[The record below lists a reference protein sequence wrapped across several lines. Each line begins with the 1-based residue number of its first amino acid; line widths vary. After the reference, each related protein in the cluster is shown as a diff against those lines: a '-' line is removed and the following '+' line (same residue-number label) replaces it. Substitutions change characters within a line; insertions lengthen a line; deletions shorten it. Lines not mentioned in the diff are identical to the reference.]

1 MISTVSIVVPCYNE
15 SEVIAATHGE
25 LDRCLGASPD
35 FNFEFIY
42 VDDGSRDGTR
52 HDFQSGRPFRTAAYE
67 WRLEA

>member
-1 MISTVSIVVPCYNE
+1 MNTVSIVVPCYNE

-42 VDDGSRDGTR
+42 VDDGSR
-52 HDFQSGRPFRTAAYE
+52 A
-67 WRLEA
+67 